1 MLDRDFGSAAL
12 LGELVA
18 VAGHVAILSAG
29 EACAAL
35 RQRAARLTFRAGVLS
50 IAAQTALF
58 VVGAEGAVATDGS
71 GSVAVPGWEAA
82 KAAGATAEARATE
95 VHATKTVNQGSITT
109 VAKTGRGSHDSGRAR
124 LVVSAVLLETAR
136 VVSKSGREA
145 GSGRDGRRG
154 VRAKISKGLGS
165 AEVVAARSELARVV
179 LVSAEVARAL
189 VTQTTAIVEVV
200 ATGAHITEVGGS
212 SAVEPTP
219 LLILESSDLRHGR
232 TDATSA
238 SSLLENVDRALVGL
252 ALGGVTKTHVVRKS
266 VDDAALGW

>member
-165 AEVVAARSELARVV
+165 AEVVAARTELVRGV
-179 LVSAEVARAL
+179 LVSSEVARPL
-189 VTQTTAIVEVV
+189 VAKAAAVVEVV
-200 ATGAHITEVGGS
+200 TSSTHIAEVGGG
-212 SAVEPTP
+212 SAVQSTP
-219 LLILESSDLRHGR
+219 LFVLQSGNLGHGR
-232 TDATSA
+232 ADTARG
-238 SSLLENVDRALVGL
+238 LLEDVNSTLVGL
-252 ALGGVTKTHVVRKS
+252 TLGRVAQTHVVRES
-266 VDDAALGW
+266 VDNATLRR

>member
-95 VHATKTVNQGSITT
+95 VHASQTINEGSIAT
-109 VAKTGRGSHDSGRAR
+109 VTKASRRGHKSRCSR
-124 LVVSAVLLETAR
+124 LIISAVLLETTG
-136 VVSKSGREA
+136 VVSKGCWEA
-145 GSGRDGRRG
+145 RR
-154 VRAKISKGLGS
+154 
-165 AEVVAARSELARVV
+165 
-179 LVSAEVARAL
+179 
-189 VTQTTAIVEVV
+189 
-200 ATGAHITEVGGS
+200 
-212 SAVEPTP
+212 
-219 LLILESSDLRHGR
+219 
-232 TDATSA
+232 
-238 SSLLENVDRALVGL
+238 
-252 ALGGVTKTHVVRKS
+252 
-266 VDDAALGW
+266 